1 VNRRRLVLF
10 VLISVALHLALIGAV
25 EYGPR
30 QPLPV
35 DAETMP
41 QPTLEFEM
49 VQQQGAG
56 KPAAPASPK
65 PGQPAD
71 SNQAPPPPPQPE
83 QPKPPPEAPAEEA
96 LPLPPPPAPATPAES
111 KPAAAASPPP
121 GTPAE
126 SKPAAAASPPPGT
139 PSPAPK
145 PDTAPEVNLG
155 GTDSLS
161 NLLAVGPQIIPPGID
176 SKYRNREP
184 VYPRAAAERGQEGA
198 VTLLIH
204 VAPDGHGES
213 VEIQQSSGYRV
224 LDQAAYDAVIT
235 WHFHAAIKNGE
246 VVSSELPVRI
256 QFTLD

>member
-10 VLISVALHLALIGAV
+10 VLISVALHLALIGAAQ
-25 EYGPR
+25 YGPR
-30 QPLPV
+30 RPLPV

-56 KPAAPASPK
+56 KPAAPAAPK

-71 SNQAPPPPPQPE
+71 SKPAPPPPPQPE
-83 QPKPPPEAPAEEA
+83 QPKPPPEAAEEEA
-96 LPLPPPPAPATPAES
+96 LPLPPPPAPATPAEP

-121 GTPAE
+121 A
-126 SKPAAAASPPPGT
+126 T
-139 PSPAPK
+139 PSPVPK
-145 PDTAPEVNLG
+145 PDIAPEVNLG

-204 VAPDGHGES
+204 VAPDGHVES